1 MAAKILEASSYNG
14 LLDIDTAHKLF
25 TNRDEIFGK
34 LGPVLQQ
41 YGNNKFGVCIVHRH
55 CQLEEG
61 ERMVAKGNV
70 SQPESDGPAYP
81 ERWLATGEAYE
92 YSREETTSPS
102 EELLENFRQIVG
114 DINVL
119 GLCYV
124 RDEEVDGVMLE
135 RTEGRSN
142 ITNIIP
148 FDAVQNAITTA
159 WSPRLVETRALGQL
173 ISTTILCP
181 VVGCSSQG
189 IEGVKPHKKVHRR
202 DGGWNLG
209 TGL

>member
-61 ERMVAKGNV
+61 ERMVATGNV

-92 YSREETTSPS
+92 FSREETTSPS
-102 EELLENFRQIVG
+102 EELLENFRHIVG

-124 RDEEVDGVMLE
+124 RDEKIDGVMLE
-135 RTEGRSN
+135 RTEDRSN

-159 WSPRLVETRALGQL
+159 WYPRFVETQTSGKLHG
-173 ISTTILCP
+173 TTVFYSLTTC
-181 VVGCSSQG
+181 
-189 IEGVKPHKKVHRR
+189 
-202 DGGWNLG
+202 G
-209 TGL
+209 TTGARTHTSRK